1 MTLSCRSNPPGR
13 LSVLWSQLL
22 RRRNALTHFIISDS
36 LSDSQF
42 PLGAPLPPAVSPRYP
57 FSVHFPNPRP
67 PQDILF
73 ANPVSGGV
81 PFSFRTPPGAPYSS
95 RQSTLCI
102 PSACLEA
109 THRRTRPPPSQYPRH
124 TQHRHPEPL
133 WPRRRPRGTKGWDL
147 TQERPSGPGARGCR
161 SEPALSMSTTGENLH
176 LCGADNRRRRLFPKV
191 HSRTHVI

>member
-1 MTLSCRSNPPGR
+1 MPSPISSSPTASPTASSPWGRPYHRQSPQDTLSPSTSRTPA
-13 LSVLWSQLL
+13 LHKTYFSQ
-22 RRRNALTHFIISDS
+22 
-36 LSDSQF
+36 
-42 PLGAPLPPAVSPRYP
+42 
-57 FSVHFPNPRP
+57 
-67 PQDILF
+67 ILF
-73 ANPVSGGV
+73 PEVFLFPSEH
-81 PFSFRTPPGAPYSS
+81 PPGAPYSS
-95 RQSTLCI
+95 RQSTLCT

-191 HSRTHVI
+191 HSRKHVI